1 MKAIEEAHNQGAF
14 IQWNHPGWGVNEIK
28 WHDVHEELYKKG
40 WLNGIEVFNEFEW
53 YPVALDW
60 VNEKNLT
67 LLGNTDVHDVI
78 ERLYDFQTTTHRPMT
93 LVLAKERTEEGI
105 KDALFNRRTMVYF
118 YDNLMGKKEYLDK
131 FFLGSSSS
139 KSGLL

>member
-1 MKAIEEAHNQGAF
+1 M
-14 IQWNHPGWGVNEIK
+14 
-28 WHDVHEELYKKG
+28 
-40 WLNGIEVFNEFEW
+40 NGIEVFNEFEW

-118 YDNLMGKKEYLDK
+118 TII
-131 FFLGSSSS
+131 
-139 KSGLL
+139 

>member
-1 MKAIEEAHNQGAF
+1 M
-14 IQWNHPGWGVNEIK
+14 NEIK

-93 LVLAKERTEEGI
+93 LVWLKKGQ
-105 KDALFNRRTMVYF
+105 RR
-118 YDNLMGKKEYLDK
+118 E
-131 FFLGSSSS
+131 
-139 KSGLL
+139 